1 METIIRV
8 MGIDPG
14 LRRTGWGVVEARGVR
29 LRHLGNG
36 FCGSESG
43 SLAERLR
50 DLHRQL
56 SAVVDLWKPDQAAVE
71 QIFVSVDAVGSL
83 KLAHA
88 RAVALLVPAQAGIS
102 VAEYAPNQIKKTV
115 VGVGKADKIQVQHMV
130 KALLPGVQL
139 ASPDAADALAIAICH
154 VYQGGGAAR
163 YEDLAAR
170 EVRR

>member
-1 METIIRV
+1 MERIIRV

-36 FCGSESG
+36 FCAPEGET
-43 SLAERLR
+43 LAQRLS
-50 DLHRQL
+50 DLHRRL
-56 SAVVDLWKPDQAAVE
+56 TEAMEAWKPDEAAVE

-88 RAVALLVPAQAGIS
+88 RGVALLVPAQAGIP

-130 KALLPGVQL
+130 RALLPGVQL
-139 ASPDAADALAIAICH
+139 AGPDAADALAIAICH

-170 EVRR
+170 EIRR

>member
-1 METIIRV
+1 MERV
-8 MGIDPG
+8 VRVIGIDPG

-29 LRHLGNG
+29 LKHLGNG
-36 FCGSESG
+36 FCASEG
-43 SLAERLR
+43 ESLAERLR
-50 DLHRQL
+50 ALRRRL
-56 SAVVDLWKPDQAAVE
+56 AEVVEQWRPDEAAVE

-88 RAVALLVPAQAGIS
+88 RAVALLVPAEAGLS

-139 ASPDAADALAIAICH
+139 AGPDAADALAIAICH

>member
-1 METIIRV
+1 MIRV
-8 MGIDPG
+8 MGVDPG

-36 FCGSESG
+36 FCAAEGET
-43 SLAERLR
+43 LAERLA
-50 DLHRQL
+50 DLHRRL
-56 SAVVDLWKPDQAAVE
+56 TEVMELWRPEEAAVE

-88 RAVALLVPAQAGIS
+88 RAVALLVPAQAGIP

-130 KALLPGVQL
+130 RALLPGVQL

-170 EVRR
+170 EIRR